1 MFYILPSYIYYLSSL
16 SEAGGRPL
24 FLLLTGVTWVGVVT
38 GAGAGDELGTMAAG
52 GLWELLAVAAID
64 NICCEERGKIKHIT
78 S

>member
-1 MFYILPSYIYYLSSL
+1 M
-16 SEAGGRPL
+16 
-24 FLLLTGVTWVGVVT
+24 GVVT